1 MKHPKPGFLVSFEF
15 DLNPQGVDSAK
26 KISRKRLGK
35 PKKISRR
42 LGRRH
47 CFQYSL
53 TDLLFLPHVYFI

>member
-35 PKKISRR
+35 PKIKF
-42 LGRRH
+42 LD
-47 CFQYSL
+47 
-53 TDLLFLPHVYFI
+53 DLAAVIASSTL